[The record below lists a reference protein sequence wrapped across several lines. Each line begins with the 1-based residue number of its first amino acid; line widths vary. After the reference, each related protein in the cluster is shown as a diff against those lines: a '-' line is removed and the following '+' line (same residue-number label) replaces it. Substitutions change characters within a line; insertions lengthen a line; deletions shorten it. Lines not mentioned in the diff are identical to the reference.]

1 MKSILK
7 SRLFNFT
14 IFFSLAIVL
23 LYYAFRSV
31 DFTHIAQGFREVNYF
46 WIGISLLLALIAH
59 ALRAI
64 RWGYLM
70 EPLGPKP
77 SFGSLFAAV
86 MLGYI
91 ANLAL
96 PRFGEVAKCGSIS
109 RVSRIRFDSLVG
121 TVVVERAADLAML
134 LMATVIVVL
143 IKIDS
148 FGRYIYLNIV
158 QPIEQKAIHIEGY
171 KVLILLV
178 MAIAFLLLIRFILKS
193 DFLGEKL
200 NGKIRSA
207 VIGVIDGLKSIYL
220 TPRVIQFALLSV
232 LIWVSYWLMTWAL
245 LNSTPITANLT
256 GCDAL
261 FIMVIGSFGM
271 TVPVQGG
278 FGAYHII
285 TASALGIFGI
295 TYENG
300 LIFAIISHESQTV
313 LLVIAGMVSMVY
325 LYIKQ
330 RKPLV

>member
-1 MKSILK
+1 MKNIVK

-14 IFFSLAIVL
+14 VFFALAIVL

-31 DFTHIAQGFREVNYF
+31 DFNHIAQGFREVNYF
-46 WIGISLLLALIAH
+46 WIAISLLIALIAH

-70 EPLGPKP
+70 DPLGPKP

-86 MLGYI
+86 MFGYI
-91 ANLAL
+91 ANIAL

-109 RVSRIRFDSLVG
+109 RVSRIRFESLVG
-121 TVVVERAADLAML
+121 TVVVERTADLAML

-171 KVLILLV
+171 KVVILLA

-193 DFLGEKL
+193 DFLGERL
-200 NGKIRSA
+200 NGKFRSA
-207 VIGVIDGLKSIYL
+207 IIGVIDGLKSIYR
-220 TPRVIQFALLSV
+220 TPRVIQFAVLSV
-232 LIWVSYWLMTWAL
+232 LIWVCYWLMTWAL
-245 LNSTPITANLT
+245 LNSTPITANLN
-256 GCDAL
+256 GWDAL
-261 FIMVIGSFGM
+261 FIMIIGSYGM

-300 LIFAIISHESQTV
+300 LIFAIISHESQTL
-313 LLVIAGMVSMVY
+313 LLVIAGIVSMVY
-325 LYIKQ
+325 LYLKQ
-330 RKPLV
+330 CKPSA

>member
-1 MKSILK
+1 
-7 SRLFNFT
+7 
-14 IFFSLAIVL
+14 
-23 LYYAFRSV
+23 
-31 DFTHIAQGFREVNYF
+31 
-46 WIGISLLLALIAH
+46 
-59 ALRAI
+59 
-64 RWGYLM
+64 M
-70 EPLGPKP
+70 EPLGPNP

-86 MLGYI
+86 MFGYI

-134 LMATVIVVL
+134 LIATVIVVL

-171 KVLILLV
+171 KVVILLV
-178 MAIAFLLLIRFILKS
+178 MAVAFLLLIRFILKS

-207 VIGVIDGLKSIYL
+207 VIGVIDGLKSIYH
-220 TPRVIQFALLSV
+220 TPRVIQFALLSA

-256 GCDAL
+256 CCDAL

-300 LIFAIISHESQTV
+300 LIFAIISHESQTL
-313 LLVIAGMVSMVY
+313 LLVNAGMVSMVY

-330 RKPLV
+330 RKPLA

>member
-1 MKSILK
+1 MKSIVK
-7 SRLFNFT
+7 SRLFNFAV
-14 IFFSLAIVL
+14 FFSLAIVL

-31 DFTHIAQGFREVNYF
+31 DFTHIAQGFREVNYI
-46 WIGISLLLALIAH
+46 WIAISLLIALIAH

-70 EPLGPKP
+70 EPLGHKP
-77 SFGSLFAAV
+77 PFGSLFAAV
-86 MLGYI
+86 MFGYL

-96 PRFGEVAKCGSIS
+96 PRFGEVAKCGSVS

-134 LMATVIVVL
+134 LIATVIVVL
-143 IKIDS
+143 VKIDS
-148 FGRYIYLNIV
+148 FGQYIYSRIV
-158 QPIEQKAIHIEGY
+158 HPIEQKVIHIEGY
-171 KVLILLV
+171 KIVILLV

-207 VIGVIDGLKSIYL
+207 VIGVIDGLKSIYR

-245 LNSTPITANLT
+245 LCSTPITASLT
-256 GCDAL
+256 GWDAL
-261 FIMVIGSFGM
+261 FIMVIGSYGM

-300 LIFAIISHESQTV
+300 LIFAIISHESQTI
-313 LLVIAGMVSMVY
+313 LLVIAGIVSMVY

-330 RKPLV
+330 RKPLA

>member
-1 MKSILK
+1 MKSIVK
-7 SRLFNFT
+7 SRLFNFAV
-14 IFFSLAIVL
+14 FFSLAIVL

-46 WIGISLLLALIAH
+46 WIAISLLIALIAH

-70 EPLGPKP
+70 ESLGHKP
-77 SFGSLFAAV
+77 HFSNLFAAV
-86 MLGYI
+86 MFGYL

-96 PRFGEVAKCGSIS
+96 PRFGEVAKCGSVS
-109 RVSRIRFDSLVG
+109 RVSRIRFESLVG

-134 LMATVIVVL
+134 LIATVIVVL
-143 IKIDS
+143 VKIDS
-148 FGRYIYLNIV
+148 FGQYIYTRIV

-171 KVLILLV
+171 KIVILLV
-178 MAIAFLLLIRFILKS
+178 MAIAFLLLIRFMLKS

-207 VIGVIDGLKSIYL
+207 VIGVIDGLKSIYR

-245 LNSTPITANLT
+245 LCSTPITSNLT
-256 GCDAL
+256 GWDVL
-261 FIMVIGSFGM
+261 FIMVIGSYGM

-300 LIFAIISHESQTV
+300 LIFAIISHESQTIMV
-313 LLVIAGMVSMVY
+313 VIAGIVSMVY

-330 RKPLV
+330 RKPLA

>member
-1 MKSILK
+1 MKSIVK
-7 SRLFNFT
+7 SRLFNFA

-46 WIGISLLLALIAH
+46 WIAVSLLVALISH

-70 EPLGPKP
+70 QPLGTKP
-77 SFGSLFAAV
+77 PFSSLFAAV
-86 MLGYI
+86 MFGYLS
-91 ANLAL
+91 NLAL
-96 PRFGEVAKCGSIS
+96 PRFGEVAKCGSVS
-109 RVSRIRFDSLVG
+109 RVSPIRFESLVG

-134 LMATVIVVL
+134 LVATVIVVL
-143 IKIDS
+143 VKIDS
-148 FGRYIYLNIV
+148 FGQYIYTKILH
-158 QPIEQKAIHIEGY
+158 PIEQKAIHIEGY
-171 KVLILLV
+171 KVVILLV
-178 MAIAFLLLIRFILKS
+178 MAIAFILLIRFVLRS
-193 DFLGEKL
+193 DLLGEKL
-200 NGKIRSA
+200 NGKVRGA
-207 VIGVIDGLKSIYL
+207 VIGVIDGLKSIYR
-220 TPRVIQFALLSV
+220 TPRVVQFALLSV

-245 LNSTPITANLT
+245 LYSSPITSNLT
-256 GCDAL
+256 GWDAL
-261 FIMVIGSFGM
+261 FIMVIGSYGM

-300 LIFAIISHESQTV
+300 LIFAVISHESQTIMLV
-313 LLVIAGMVSMVY
+313 LAGIVSMVY

-330 RKPLV
+330 RRPLA